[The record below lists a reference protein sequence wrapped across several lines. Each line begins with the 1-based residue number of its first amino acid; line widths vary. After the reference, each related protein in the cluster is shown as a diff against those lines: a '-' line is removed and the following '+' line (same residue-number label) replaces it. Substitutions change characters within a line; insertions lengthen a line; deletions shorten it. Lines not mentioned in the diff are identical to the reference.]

1 MSYNQ
6 EYVKDVIQNSGNKNI
21 DDVYRYRLDIELKK
35 DGFEGEE
42 RIVFIL
48 MNPSVANEKEDDP
61 TTRNIISNVFKNES
75 TVKNIVTL
83 NTIPLKETYKN
94 ELNEKLDNLS
104 HIEISAMMESNK
116 EYFRTVFEEEET
128 TKIVIATGDGRD
140 RNAKFREL
148 QDEMYSFM
156 QEILKEKHQLLVYDI
171 NSIIEYGS
179 HPQGKKYELKSV
191 RFKNKVVLELM

>member
-61 TTRNIISNVFKNES
+61 TTSNIISNVFKNES

-104 HIEISAMMESNK
+104 NIEISAMMESNK

-148 QDEMYSFM
+148 QAEMYSFM